1 MIRYKPK
8 NLYFTALSFSGEKVS
23 KEEIPWDKVAKEL
36 VKTLGTETARGLLY
50 AFTIQS
56 MYPTIVEAIRSLV
69 SKPKASDE
77 EIKEIARKIQEAMGS
92 QPQLQPQPQLT
103 REDIEKRIAQILM
116 QTAGTGGYTTT
127 TSALPSYPQPPYPP
141 QAPPDVKFEVESIE
155 NKIRALEEARNQLL
169 SKRYTTLNDE
179 EKMKIEQRLREVEM
193 EINSEKQRL
202 MIIRQRWMI

>member
-1 MIRYKPK
+1 
-8 NLYFTALSFSGEKVS
+8 VS

-69 SKPKASDE
+69 SKPRASDE

-127 TSALPSYPQPPYPP
+127 TSAPPSYPP

>member
-1 MIRYKPK
+1 M
-8 NLYFTALSFSGEKVS
+8 S

-69 SKPKASDE
+69 SKPRASDE